1 MACKRSGVQFPLA
14 PQNPSAFA
22 VGRDHGT
29 SFVSVSASQNSG
41 DFTLRGL
48 RALVTG
54 GGSGIGKAI
63 ADGMKSAGATVVVCD
78 VNDSTKPDYVCDVAN
93 SNDVSSM
100 FSRISTD
107 LGGLDIL
114 VNNVGVPGPTARVDE
129 MDPEAYDECVRVN
142 LGGTFRCA
150 HAAVPMLIESKGSM
164 VNISTSAGIYG
175 YPLRSPYVAAKW
187 GIIGLTKSWAMELGE
202 FGVRVNAIC
211 PGSVSGPR
219 MDGVIARESAAT
231 GIPAEELRQGY
242 ANQVTLRTFVEA
254 SDIAASVVFLCS
266 PAARF
271 ITGQVLPVDGNIETM
286 RAD

>member
-1 MACKRSGVQFPLA
+1 LA

-242 ANQVTLRTFVEA
+242 ANQVSLHTFVEA

-271 ITGQVLPVDGNIETM
+271 ITGQVLLVDGNIETM

>member
-1 MACKRSGVQFPLA
+1 MDPSKVTHLNFPRGDRNDKTALITPFKLMQGKQPYDSGNNV
-14 PQNPSAFA
+14 FA
-22 VGRDHGT
+22 VP
-29 SFVSVSASQNSG
+29 N
-41 DFTLRGL
+41 LW
-48 RALVTG
+48 G
-54 GGSGIGKAI
+54 GYWGHWDWNKAI
-63 ADGMKSAGATVVVCD
+63 ADGMRSAGATVVVCD
-78 VNDSTKPDYVCDVAN
+78 VNNLTNPDYVCDVSN
-93 SNDVSSM
+93 SREVEAM
-100 FSRISTD
+100 FTRIAKD

-150 HAAVPMLIESKGSM
+150 HAAVPMLIKSKGSM

-219 MDGVIARESAAT
+219 MDGVIEREAKAT
-231 GIPAEELRQGY
+231 GL
-242 ANQVTLRTFVEA
+242 
-254 SDIAASVVFLCS
+254 S
-266 PAARF
+266 
-271 ITGQVLPVDGNIETM
+271 
-286 RAD
+286 AD

>member
-1 MACKRSGVQFPLA
+1 M
-14 PQNPSAFA
+14 NPSPN
-22 VGRDHGT
+22 T
-29 SFVSVSASQNSG
+29 G

-48 RALVTG
+48 CALVTG

-63 ADGMKSAGATVVVCD
+63 ADGMRSAGATVVVCD
-78 VNDSTKPDYVCDVAN
+78 VNDSTKPDYVCDVSN
-93 SNDVSSM
+93 SRDVEAM
-100 FSRISTD
+100 FAGIVKD

-150 HAAVPMLIESKGSM
+150 HAAVPMLIKSKGSM

-219 MDGVIARESAAT
+219 MDGVIEREAKAT
-231 GIPAEELRQGY
+231 GVSADELRRGY
-242 ANQVTLRTFVEA
+242 ANQVSLRTFVEA
-254 SDIAASVVFLCS
+254 SDIAASAVFLCS